1 MSLILSAI
9 SAGGLVG
16 AANQYACL
24 LVVGLA
30 ARFGLIHLSGPMT
43 FMGEWW
49 FIGLAALMWLVTNAP
64 SLAQHFAPGL
74 LHIVNSVVH
83 FISGF
88 VVPVSSALISLAAVG
103 VIVNL
108 SPELRAALETLQ
120 IFTPGNT
127 LGPTG
132 LLIAGGSAASAV
144 ALTGVKALAK
154 PMISTAS
161 GTAGTVSAPAF
172 TIAENIA
179 AVVLMT
185 LAYVLTRIDPRWLI
199 ALFGAVVVLSI
210 GLFLFGLYQLWRLK
224 KGVGRWLYIA
234 QVHPRAGLSIAVEF
248 FVWGVGWLTW
258 KRYGRAVIS
267 LCVWVI
273 WLALFTAV
281 QPTVAALFAVVPFL
295 IPLALL
301 AANFLMLG
309 LFGLV
314 GVGTARAL
322 MKTLEREGVLELS
335 ARGAVAA

>member
-30 ARFGLIHLSGPMT
+30 ARFGLIQLSGPTT

-49 FIGLAALMWLVTNAP
+49 FIGLVALLWLVTSAP
-64 SLAQHFAPGL
+64 SLAQHYAPGL

-88 VVPVSSALISLAAVG
+88 VVPASSALISLAAVG

-108 SPELRAALETLQ
+108 SPEMRAALETLQ
-120 IFTPGNT
+120 IFTKEDS
-127 LGPTG
+127 LGPAG
-132 LLIAGGSAASAV
+132 LLVAGGSAASAV

-172 TIAENIA
+172 TIAENVA

-185 LAYVLTRIDPRWLI
+185 LAYVLTQIDPRWLI
-199 ALFGAVVVLSI
+199 VLFGVVVVLSL
-210 GLFLFGLYQLWRLK
+210 GLFFFGLYQLWRLK
-224 KGVGRWLYIA
+224 RGIGRLLYIA
-234 QVHPRAGLSIAVEF
+234 QVHPRAGLSIAAEF
-248 FVWGVGWLTW
+248 CVWGVGWLTW
-258 KRYGRAVIS
+258 KHYGRAVIS
-267 LCVWVI
+267 FCFWVI
-273 WLALFTAV
+273 WLALFSAV
-281 QPTVAALFAVVPFL
+281 QPTVVAMFAVVPFL
-295 IPLALL
+295 IPFALL
-301 AANFLMLG
+301 SANFLMLG
-309 LFGLV
+309 IFGLV

-322 MKTLEREGVLELS
+322 MQTLEREGMLELN
-335 ARGAVAA
+335 APGAMAA